1 MLGAAEIPTKG
12 HLIISKVVTPQT
24 RTTATDN
31 GFPAL
36 YNSNTKVIHG
46 IWVGMPDLE
55 VRFGEESG
63 TILLKASQINV
74 DTDSSP
80 NP

>member
-1 MLGAAEIPTKG
+1 MTQRTVEATLVLDVAEIPAKG
-12 HLIISKVVTPQT
+12 CLTLSKVVTPPT

-46 IWVGMPDLE
+46 IWIGMPDLE
-55 VRFGEESG
+55 ARFE
-63 TILLKASQINV
+63 
-74 DTDSSP
+74 
-80 NP
+80 